1 MPLLHPEQI
10 VTALF
15 TALKHNPEGCTI
27 NVSTLAN
34 SPIGVYAIGGFVQE
48 IDGFNALAYRMTED
62 LKRLLDEEE
71 FYGDIVN
78 RVTRHIDAIREH
90 GYLGGWYEHGEL
102 FIDVVECWT
111 CEHGDADAEYRGLT
125 AGRARQ
131 AIRQAHTNKQDA
143 IGHVC
148 DSVPLGYETI
158 YVNGGNN

>member
-27 NVSTLAN
+27 DVHTLGGAPEG
-34 SPIGVYAIGGFVQE
+34 SYLIGGFVQE

-62 LKRLLDEEE
+62 LKRLLDEEH

-90 GYLGGWYEHGEL
+90 GFLGAWYEHGEL
-102 FIDVVECWT
+102 FIDVVEAWECK
-111 CEHGDADAEYRGLT
+111 HGDSDAFKTGLVYARGRE
-125 AGRARQ
+125 AV
-131 AIRQAHTNKQDA
+131 RQAHRNKQDA
-143 IGHVC
+143 IGHLC
-148 DSVPLGYETI
+148 DGITLGYETL
-158 YVNGGNN
+158 YVNGGKR